1 MKKVS
6 KKAFALL
13 LSSTMIATLAG
24 CGGGSAPATD
34 SAPAAET
41 EADADAGTEAASAES
56 NTEAA
61 GGTEAAAPAAELSG
75 ALDIWA
81 WGADD
86 EAKSREGALKI
97 FVEEHPELD
106 VTYTILPTA
115 DSVWDQKTSA
125 ALASGSAG
133 DVMQM
138 SPDYYGMNTDYYID
152 LNPYVETDGVN
163 LDDVL
168 VDGIIDGYYDTDGK
182 LEGFPL
188 LANCFVMAYN
198 KDMFEAAGVA
208 VPEDGWTLTDFA
220 DWGEAFVSG
229 EGANQTYGLAKHWVM
244 KAMML
249 YACGGTP
256 YTDDL
261 STSNMGDPEI
271 VESLTLY
278 KNLIDKG
285 IVPNDTALETIPAE
299 TLFVS
304 GKCAMYPCG
313 GFETIT
319 VTNDADENGI
329 NIGFCPMPSDG
340 NGNEINI
347 QYATGW
353 AITTT
358 SKNPDAGWQFLKES
372 AYANDE
378 MAKQTAIAG
387 MPSNKNVAE
396 TYYSGIAF
404 KGEGLDNSQY
414 VSHMGNTHLNPFGG
428 TLSSSGSL
436 WTSMVEAVLLDNQDP
451 QAVVDQYA
459 PQIEAEFSGYS
470 FNN

>member
-13 LSSTMIATLAG
+13 LSSTMVAALAG
-24 CGGGSAPATD
+24 CGGGD
-34 SAPAAET
+34 SAPAADNAPA
-41 EADADAGTEAASAES
+41 ADTGSADTQEPAAES
-56 NTEAA
+56 NAEDS
-61 GGTEAAAPAAELSG
+61 GSSEAAASSTNLSG

-86 EAKSREGALKI
+86 EAKSREGALEI
-97 FVEEHPELD
+97 FVAEHPELD
-106 VTYTILPTA
+106 VTYTIIPTA
-115 DSVWDQKTSA
+115 DSVWDQKASA

-152 LNPYVETDGVN
+152 LNPYVEADGVN

-198 KDMFEAAGVA
+198 KDMFEAAGVP
-208 VPEDGWTLTDFA
+208 VPEAGWTLSDLA
-220 DWGEAFVSG
+220 DWGQTFAGG

-244 KAMML
+244 NNMMPF
-249 YACGGTP
+249 ACGGVP

-261 STSNMGDPEI
+261 STSKMGEPEI

-278 KNLIDKG
+278 KDLIDKG

-329 NIGFCPMPSDG
+329 NIGFCPMPSDS
-340 NGNEINI
+340 NGNEINV

-353 AITTT
+353 AITAT
-358 SKNPDAGWQFLKES
+358 SKNPDA
-372 AYANDE
+372 
-378 MAKQTAIAG
+378 
-387 MPSNKNVAE
+387 
-396 TYYSGIAF
+396 
-404 KGEGLDNSQY
+404 
-414 VSHMGNTHLNPFGG
+414 
-428 TLSSSGSL
+428 
-436 WTSMVEAVLLDNQDP
+436 
-451 QAVVDQYA
+451 
-459 PQIEAEFSGYS
+459 
-470 FNN
+470 

>member
-13 LSSTMIATLAG
+13 LSSTMVAALAG
-24 CGGGSAPATD
+24 CGGGD
-34 SAPAAET
+34 SAPAADNAPA
-41 EADADAGTEAASAES
+41 ADTGSADTQEPAAES
-56 NTEAA
+56 NAEDS
-61 GGTEAAAPAAELSG
+61 GSSEAAASSTNLSG

-86 EAKSREGALKI
+86 EAKSREGALEI
-97 FVEEHPELD
+97 FVAEHPELD
-106 VTYTILPTA
+106 VTYTIIPTA
-115 DSVWDQKTSA
+115 DSVWDQKASA

-152 LNPYVETDGVN
+152 LNPYVEADGVN

-198 KDMFEAAGVA
+198 KDMFEAAGVP
-208 VPEDGWTLTDFA
+208 VPEAGWTLSDLA
-220 DWGEAFVSG
+220 DWGQSFAGG

-244 KAMML
+244 NNMMPF
-249 YACGGTP
+249 ACGGVP

-261 STSNMGDPEI
+261 STSKMGEPEI

-278 KNLIDKG
+278 KDLIDKG

-329 NIGFCPMPSDG
+329 NIGFCPMPSDS
-340 NGNEINI
+340 NGNEINV

-353 AITTT
+353 AITAT

-396 TYYSGIAF
+396 TYYGSITF
-404 KGEGLDNSQY
+404 KGEGLDNSYY
-414 VSHMGNTHLNPFGG
+414 VEHMGNTHLNPFGG
-428 TLSSSGSL
+428 TLASSGNI
-436 WTSMVEAVLLDNQDP
+436 WTSMIEAVLLDNQDP

>member
-13 LSSTMIATLAG
+13 LCSTMTASLAG
-24 CGGGSAPATD
+24 CGGGDSAPAADNAPSAPATD
-34 SAPAAET
+34 
-41 EADADAGTEAASAES
+41 TEAAPEES
-56 NTEAA
+56 NTEDS
-61 GGTEAAAPAAELSG
+61 GNTEAAAPSAELSG

-86 EAKSREGALKI
+86 EAKSREGALEI
-97 FVEEHPELD
+97 FVAEHPELN
-106 VTYTILPTA
+106 VTYTIIPTA
-115 DSVWDQKTSA
+115 DSVWDQKAAA
-125 ALASGSAG
+125 ALSSGSAG

-138 SPDYYGMNTDYYID
+138 SPDYYGMNTEYYID
-152 LNPYVETDGVN
+152 LNPYVEAEGVN

-168 VDGIIDGYYDTDGK
+168 VPGIIDGYYDTDGK

-208 VPEDGWTLTDFA
+208 VPEAGWTLSDLA
-220 DWGEAFVSG
+220 DWGQKFVGG

-244 KAMML
+244 NNMMPF
-249 YACGGTP
+249 ACGGVP

-261 STSNMGDPEI
+261 STSKMGDPEI

-278 KNLIDKG
+278 KDLIDKG

-329 NIGFCPMPSDG
+329 NIGFCPMPSDS
-340 NGNEINI
+340 NGNEINV

-353 AITTT
+353 AVTTT

-396 TYYSGIAF
+396 NYYSGITF
-404 KGEGLDNSQY
+404 KGEGLDNSYY
-414 VSHMGNTHLNPFGG
+414 VEHMGNTHLNPFGG
-428 TLSSSGSL
+428 TLASSGNI
-436 WTSMVEAVLLDNQDP
+436 WTSMIEAVLLDNQDP

>member
-6 KKAFALL
+6 KKACALL
-13 LSSTMIATLAG
+13 LCSTMTAALAG
-24 CGGGSAPATD
+24 CGGSTGGSTPDTG
-34 SAPAAET
+34 T
-41 EADADAGTEAASAES
+41 AD
-56 NTEAA
+56 
-61 GGTEAAAPAAELSG
+61 AAPADSNSKEAESTESTAPSSALSG

-86 EAKSREGALKI
+86 EAKSRESAIEI
-97 FVEEHPELD
+97 FIAEHPELE
-106 VTYTILPTA
+106 VTYTIIPSQ
-115 DSVWDQKTSA
+115 DSVWDQKSAA

-138 SPDYYGMNTDYYID
+138 SPDFYGLNTDYYID
-152 LNPYVETDGVN
+152 LNPYVEADGVN

-168 VDGIIDGYYDTDGK
+168 VSGTIDGYYDTDGK

-198 KDMFEAAGVA
+198 KDMFAQAGVP
-208 VPEDGWTLTDFA
+208 VPEAGWTLSDLA
-220 DWGEAFVSG
+220 DWGQSFVSG
-229 EGANQTYGLAKHWVM
+229 EGANQTYGLAKHWIL
-244 KAMML
+244 KYMMP

-271 VESLTLY
+271 VEALTLY
-278 KNLIDKG
+278 KDLIDKG
-285 IVPNDTALETIPAE
+285 IIPNDTAMETIPAE

-329 NIGFCPMPSDG
+329 NIGFCPMPSDQ

-358 SKNPDAGWQFLKES
+358 SKNPDAAWQFLKES

-378 MAKQTAIAG
+378 MAKQTASIG

-396 TYYSGIAF
+396 TYYKEIAF
-404 KGEGLDNSQY
+404 KGEGLDNSYY
-414 VSHMGNTHLNPFGG
+414 VDHMGSTHLNPFGG
-428 TLSSSGSL
+428 TLTSTGNLWSS
-436 WTSMVEAVLLDNQDP
+436 MIEAVLLDNQDP

-459 PQIEAEFSGYS
+459 PQIKTEFSGYS
-470 FNN
+470 FNQK

>member
-13 LSSTMIATLAG
+13 LSSTMVVALAG
-24 CGGGSAPATD
+24 CGGSD
-34 SAPAAET
+34 SAPAADNAPA
-41 EADADAGTEAASAES
+41 ADTGAADTQEPAAES
-56 NTEAA
+56 NAEDS
-61 GGTEAAAPAAELSG
+61 GSSEAAAPSADLSG
-75 ALDIWA
+75 DLDIWA

-86 EAKSREGALKI
+86 EAKSREGALEI
-97 FVEEHPELD
+97 FVAEHPELN
-106 VTYTILPTA
+106 VTYTIIPTA
-115 DSVWDQKTSA
+115 DSVWDQKAAA
-125 ALASGSAG
+125 ALSSGSAG

-138 SPDYYGMNTDYYID
+138 SPDYYGMNTEYYID
-152 LNPYVETDGVN
+152 LNPYVEAEGVN

-168 VDGIIDGYYDTDGK
+168 VPGIIDGYYDTDGK

-208 VPEDGWTLTDFA
+208 VPEAGWTLSDLA
-220 DWGEAFVSG
+220 DWGQKFVGG

-244 KAMML
+244 NNMMPF
-249 YACGGTP
+249 ACGGVP

-261 STSNMGDPEI
+261 STSKMGDPEI

-278 KNLIDKG
+278 KDLIDKG

-329 NIGFCPMPSDG
+329 NIGFCPMPSDS
-340 NGNEINI
+340 NGNEINV

-353 AITTT
+353 AVTTT

-396 TYYSGIAF
+396 NYYSGITF
-404 KGEGLDNSQY
+404 KGEGLDNSYY
-414 VSHMGNTHLNPFGG
+414 VEHMGNTHLNPFGG
-428 TLSSSGSL
+428 TLASSGNI
-436 WTSMVEAVLLDNQDP
+436 WTSMIEAVLLDNQDP

>member
-13 LSSTMIATLAG
+13 LCSTMTASLAG
-24 CGGGSAPATD
+24 CGGGN
-34 SAPAAET
+34 SAPAADNAPSAPA
-41 EADADAGTEAASAES
+41 ADTEAAPEES
-56 NTEAA
+56 NTEDS
-61 GGTEAAAPAAELSG
+61 GNTEAAAPSAELSG

-86 EAKSREGALKI
+86 EAKSREGAIEI
-97 FVEEHPELD
+97 FVAEHPELD
-106 VTYTILPTA
+106 ITYTIIPTA
-115 DSVWDQKTSA
+115 DSVWDQKAAA
-125 ALASGSAG
+125 ALSSGSAG

-138 SPDYYGMNTDYYID
+138 SPDYYGMNTEYYID
-152 LNPYVETDGVN
+152 LNPYVEAEGVN

-168 VDGIIDGYYDTDGK
+168 VPGMIDGYYDTDGK
-182 LEGFPL
+182 LEGFPNH
-188 LANCFVMAYN
+188 ANCFVMAYN
-198 KDMFEAAGVA
+198 KDMFEAAGVP
-208 VPEDGWTLTDFA
+208 VPEAGWTLKDLA
-220 DWGEAFVSG
+220 DWGQSFAGG

-244 KAMML
+244 NNMMPF
-249 YACGGTP
+249 ACGGVP

-261 STSNMGDPEI
+261 STSKMGEPEI
-271 VESLTLY
+271 VDSLTLY
-278 KNLIDKG
+278 KELIDKG
-285 IVPNDTALETIPAE
+285 IIPNDTALETIPAE

-304 GKCAMYPCG
+304 GKSAMYPCG

-329 NIGFCPMPSDG
+329 NIGFCPMPSST
-340 NGNEINI
+340 NGDEINV

-353 AITTT
+353 AVTTT
-358 SKNPDAGWQFLKES
+358 SKNPDAGWQFLKEI

-378 MAKQTAIAG
+378 MAKQIAICG
-387 MPSNKNVAE
+387 MPANEKIAEDYYKNI
-396 TYYSGIAF
+396 TF
-404 KGEGLDNSQY
+404 KGEGLDNSYY
-414 VSHMGNTHLNPFGG
+414 VEHMGSTQINPFGG
-428 TLSSSGSL
+428 TLASSGNI
-436 WTSMVEAVLLDNQDP
+436 WTSMIEAVLLDNQDP

>member
-13 LSSTMIATLAG
+13 LSSTMVAALAG
-24 CGGGSAPATD
+24 CGGGD
-34 SAPAAET
+34 SAPAADNA
-41 EADADAGTEAASAES
+41 ADTGSADTEAAPAES
-56 NTEAA
+56 STEDS
-61 GGTEAAAPAAELSG
+61 GSTEAAAPSAELSG

-86 EAKSREGALKI
+86 EAKSREAAIEI

-106 VTYTILPTA
+106 ITYTIIPTA

-138 SPDYYGMNTDYYID
+138 SPDYYGLNTKYYID
-152 LNPYVETDGVN
+152 LNPYVEADGVN

-168 VDGIIDGYYDTDGK
+168 VPGMIDGYYDPDGK

-198 KDMFEAAGVA
+198 KDMFASAGVA
-208 VPEDGWTLTDFA
+208 VPEDGWTLTDLA
-220 DWGEAFVSG
+220 DWGQSFVGG

-244 KAMML
+244 TWMMPF
-249 YACGGTP
+249 ACGGVP

-261 STSNMGDPEI
+261 STSKMGDPEI
-271 VESLTLY
+271 VESLALY
-278 KNLIDKG
+278 KDLIDKG

-304 GKCAMYPCG
+304 GKSAMYPCG

-319 VTNDADENGI
+319 VTNDAEENGI
-329 NIGFCPMPSDG
+329 NIGFCPMPSDV

-358 SKNPDAGWQFLKES
+358 SQNPDAGWQFLKES

-378 MAKQTAIAG
+378 MAKQTATAG

-396 TYYSGIAF
+396 SYYSGIAF
-404 KGEGLDNSQY
+404 KGEGLDNSYY
-414 VSHMGNTHLNPFGG
+414 VEHMGNTHLNPFGG
-428 TLSSSGSL
+428 TLASSGDI
-436 WTSMVEAVLLDNQDP
+436 WRSMVEAVLLDNQEP

-459 PQIEAEFSGYS
+459 PQIETEFSGYS

>member
-6 KKAFALL
+6 KTAFALL
-13 LSSTMIATLAG
+13 LSSTMVAALAG
-24 CGGGSAPATD
+24 CGGGD
-34 SAPAAET
+34 SAPAADNAPA
-41 EADADAGTEAASAES
+41 ADTGSADTQEPAAES
-56 NTEAA
+56 NAEDS
-61 GGTEAAAPAAELSG
+61 GSSEAAASSTNLSG

-86 EAKSREGALKI
+86 EAKSREGALEI
-97 FVEEHPELD
+97 FVAEHPELD
-106 VTYTILPTA
+106 VTYTIIPTA
-115 DSVWDQKTSA
+115 DSVWDQKASA

-152 LNPYVETDGVN
+152 LNPYVEADGVN

-198 KDMFEAAGVA
+198 KDMFEAAGVP
-208 VPEDGWTLTDFA
+208 VPEAGWTLSDLA
-220 DWGEAFVSG
+220 DWGQTFAGG

-244 KAMML
+244 NNMMPF
-249 YACGGTP
+249 ACGGVP

-261 STSNMGDPEI
+261 STSKMGEPEI

-278 KNLIDKG
+278 KDLIDKG

-329 NIGFCPMPSDG
+329 NIGFCPMPSDS
-340 NGNEINI
+340 NGNEINV

-353 AITTT
+353 AITAT

-396 TYYSGIAF
+396 TYYGGITF
-404 KGEGLDNSQY
+404 KGEGLDNSYY
-414 VSHMGNTHLNPFGG
+414 VEHMGNTHLNPFGG
-428 TLSSSGSL
+428 TLASSGNI
-436 WTSMVEAVLLDNQDP
+436 WTSMIEAVLLDNQDP